1 MLNTRSLTLSE
12 NHMAKRKKLTF
23 KSNSQKLTFFAGTVI
38 IAIALFFAFLFF
50 LVLIGLFGKVPSVS
64 ELGKIQNYLA
74 SEIYSSDNVLLGR
87 YYIQNRTNVDFK
99 RIPESFTDALIATED
114 IRFYEHNGIDQR
126 SLLRVLFK
134 TILMQKESSGGG
146 STLSQQLAKNL
157 FPRKQYLL
165 FTMAINK
172 FREMI
177 IAIRLEKAYGKK
189 DILEL
194 YLNTVSFGENTYGIE
209 TAAYR
214 FFKKYP
220 ENLRIEE
227 SALLVGMLKA
237 TNLYNPH
244 LQPENALQRR
254 NIVLSQ
260 MVKYGYLDSSEADSI
275 GKIPVRLNY
284 TRITHNEGPAPYFRE
299 HLRLELVE
307 WFKKNPKPDGHQYN
321 IYTDGLKIYTTI
333 NADLQKYAED
343 AMKAHMKY
351 LQREFNQQ
359 WGKLEPWR
367 GNSQLIL
374 NEARKSPR
382 YRSLEMLGKSHGEI
396 IEEMKRP
403 VKTEIF
409 TWDGKRET
417 LISPMDSIR
426 HYFKFLQCGILAME
440 AKTGLVR
447 AWVGGIDHR
456 YFQYDHVKARRQPG
470 SVFKPFIYAA
480 ALESGRSPC
489 DYIANDSIVFED
501 YDNWTPRNAD
511 GIYGGF
517 YSMKGGLT
525 HSVNTISVSLLMD
538 TGFEKVQNLAKALGI
553 SRELPE
559 VPSLALGT
567 AEVSLF
573 ELLQAYSVFI
583 NKGKL
588 VRPIYLRRI
597 EDNNGKI
604 IYEQKPQISE
614 EEVISSHTAEI
625 ITEMLKSVVNNGTA
639 SSLRS
644 VFGFDSDI
652 AGKTGT
658 TQLNTDGWFIGYTPD
673 LITGIWVGGDN
684 PVIRFRTMAMG
695 QGSHSALPVWARF
708 MQHIY
713 KDPLY
718 KYSRFSK
725 FEIPDDVM
733 AELDCPDYK
742 EQPFDSFKDLLEKKG
757 ESVMDLIRR
766 IFKKRE
772 KKPEKQEK

>member
-1 MLNTRSLTLSE
+1 
-12 NHMAKRKKLTF
+12 MAKRKKLTF
-23 KSNSQKLTFFAGTVI
+23 KSNNQKLIAFTGMGLLAIAGFFA
-38 IAIALFFAFLFF
+38 LLFF
-50 LVLIGLFGKVPSVS
+50 LVFIGLFGRVPSVK
-64 ELGKIQNYLA
+64 ELGEIQNYLA

-87 YYIQNRTNVDFK
+87 YYIQNRTNVDFD
-99 RIPESFTDALIATED
+99 RIPESFTDALIAIED

-126 SLLRVLFK
+126 SLLRVLIK
-134 TILMQKESSGGG
+134 TILLQKESSGGG

-157 FPRKQYLL
+157 FPRKQFVL

-209 TAAYR
+209 TATYQ

-220 ENLRIEE
+220 EDLMIEE

-244 LQPENALQRR
+244 QQPENALQRR
-254 NIVLSQ
+254 NVVISQ
-260 MVKYGYLDSSEADSI
+260 MVKYGLLDASVADSVK
-275 GKIPVRLNY
+275 KIPVRLNH
-284 TRITHNEGPAPYFRE
+284 TPITHNEGPAPYFRE
-299 HLRLELVE
+299 HLRLEFAE
-307 WFKKNPKPDGHQYN
+307 WFKKNTGPDGSKYN

-333 NADLQKYAED
+333 NADLQRYAED

-351 LQREFNQQ
+351 LQKQFDQQ
-359 WGKLEPWR
+359 WSHTEPWR
-367 GNSQLIL
+367 RNNQLIM
-374 NEARKSPR
+374 NEIRKTKR
-382 YRSLEMLGKSHGEI
+382 YRSLEKQGMNQDKI
-396 IEEMKRP
+396 MDVMNKP

-409 TWDGKRET
+409 TWDGKTEK
-417 LISPMDSIR
+417 LISPTDSIK
-426 HYFKFLQCGILAME
+426 HYFKFLHCGMLAME
-440 AKTGLVR
+440 AKTGYVR
-447 AWVGGIDHR
+447 AWVGGIEHR
-456 YFQYDHVKARRQPG
+456 YFQYDHVNARRQPG

-480 ALESGRSPC
+480 ALESGRNPC
-489 DYIANDSIVFED
+489 EYIANDSVVYED

-511 GIYGGF
+511 GNYGGF

-525 HSVNTISVSLLMD
+525 HSVNTVSVSLLMD
-538 TGFEKVQNLAKALGI
+538 IGFEKVQNLAKALGI

-573 ELLQAYSVFI
+573 ELIQAYSVFI
-583 NKGKL
+583 NQGKL

-597 EDNNGKI
+597 EDKYGNI
-604 IYEQKPQISE
+604 IYEQKPQISKE
-614 EEVISSHTAEI
+614 EIISPRTAEI
-625 ITEMLKSVVNNGTA
+625 ITEMLKSTVNNGTA

-644 VFGFDSDI
+644 LYGFDSDI

-673 LITGIWVGGDN
+673 LVAGIWVGGDN
-684 PVIRFRTMAMG
+684 PVIRFRSMSLG

-708 MQHIY
+708 MQKIY

-718 KYSRFSK
+718 KYSRFSE
-725 FEIPDDVM
+725 FRTSEDIL

-742 EQPFDSFKDLLEKKG
+742 EQPLDSFKDLLEKKG
-757 ESVMDLIRR
+757 ETVIELIRR

-772 KKPEKQEK
+772 KRSEDKKE